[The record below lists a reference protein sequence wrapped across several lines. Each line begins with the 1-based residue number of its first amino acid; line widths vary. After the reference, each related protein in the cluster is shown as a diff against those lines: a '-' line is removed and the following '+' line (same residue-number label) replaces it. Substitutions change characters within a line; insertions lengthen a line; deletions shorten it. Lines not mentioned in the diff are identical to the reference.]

1 MTHCRRRGVLVSNVL
16 EDLRVASLAPGVVV
30 VSWSKNDA
38 PLTAAESDVLSF
50 VAKGMSNTEI
60 ATERGT
66 SVRTVANL
74 LARAYKK
81 LGVGSRTSATATLA
95 LHRAR

>member
-1 MTHCRRRGVLVSNVL
+1 MSHCWRLGDLVGNVL
-16 EDLRVASLAPGVVV
+16 EDLRVATLAPGVVV
-30 VSWSKNDA
+30 VSWSKQEA
-38 PLTAAESDVLSF
+38 TLTAAESDVLALA
-50 VAKGMSNTEI
+50 AKGMSNTEI
-60 ATERGT
+60 AMERGT

-95 LHRAR
+95 LRAR

>member
-1 MTHCRRRGVLVSNVL
+1 VSRVL
-16 EDLRVASLAPGVVV
+16 EDLRVSTLAPGMVV
-30 VSWSKNDA
+30 VSWSKQDA
-38 PLTAAESDVLSF
+38 SLTTAESHVLSL
-50 VAKGMSNTEI
+50 VAHGLSNTEI
-60 ATERGT
+60 ATHRGT

-95 LHRAR
+95 LDRAR

>member
-1 MTHCRRRGVLVSNVL
+1 MSNVL
-16 EDLRVASLAPGVVV
+16 EDLRVATLAPGVVV
-30 VSWSKNDA
+30 VSWSKQEA
-38 PLTAAESDVLSF
+38 TLTAAEADVLSF

-60 ATERGT
+60 ATQRGT